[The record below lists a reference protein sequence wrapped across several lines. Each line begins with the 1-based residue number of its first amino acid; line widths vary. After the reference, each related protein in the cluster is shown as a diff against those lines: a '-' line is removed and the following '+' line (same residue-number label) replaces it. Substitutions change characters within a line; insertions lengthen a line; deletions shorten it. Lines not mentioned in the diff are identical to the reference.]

1 MKKIAAIIML
11 IVCIASFVSA
21 PALAGVMI
29 VSNTATYDNSVAMQ
43 RKGEMYGKPNKQSGA
58 YQMGV

>member
-1 MKKIAAIIML
+1 MRVGDKKLYKKAHRSDTIELFRAIAE
-11 IVCIASFVSA
+11 
-21 PALAGVMI
+21 
-29 VSNTATYDNSVAMQ
+29 